1 MIGQR
6 LQKHGQKV
14 REEVEEVEAEINKGT
29 PNIAGIKDEL
39 GDVFFALVNV
49 ARFYKIEPEEAVYG
63 ANQKFYRRFSYIEN
77 CVRQRGKSIF

>member
-1 MIGQR
+1 MKWKLKLR
-6 LQKHGQKV
+6 T
-14 REEVEEVEAEINKGT
+14 AN

-77 CVRQRGKSIF
+77 CVRQSGKEIF